1 MYTFLLYITGKRQK
15 TLVLIE
21 ALKGFLRE
29 RFKDQYSLEI
39 IDVLEDPRRAE
50 EDMIL
55 ATPTLVKS
63 APLPIRK
70 IIGDF
75 RNSQDLFALL
85 NSTDHA

>member
-1 MYTFLLYITGKRQK
+1 MYKFLLYITGRRQK
-15 TLVLIE
+15 TLDLIE
-21 ALKGFLRE
+21 VLKGFLGE

-39 IDVLEDPRRAE
+39 IDVLEEPQRAE

-75 RNSQDLFALL
+75 RNSQNLFTLL
-85 NSTDHA
+85 DSSDYT

>member
-1 MYTFLLYITGKRQK
+1 MHTFLLYITGKGHK
-15 TLVLIE
+15 SEEIIETLR
-21 ALKGFLRE
+21 GFLTE
-29 RFKDQYSLEI
+29 RFNDRYSLEI
-39 IDVLEDPRRAE
+39 VDVLEDPQRAE

-63 APLPIRK
+63 APPPIRK

-85 NSTDHA
+85 NSTDHT

>member
-1 MYTFLLYITGKRQK
+1 MYKFLLYITGRRQK
-15 TLVLIE
+15 TLALIE
-21 ALKGFLRE
+21 ALKGFLSE

-39 IDVLEDPRRAE
+39 IDVLEDPQRAE

-63 APLPIRK
+63 SPPPIRK

-75 RNSQDLFALL
+75 HNGQDLFALL
-85 NSTDHA
+85 NSTDLP

>member
-1 MYTFLLYITGKRQK
+1 MYTFLLYITGRRQK
-15 TLVLIE
+15 TLELIE
-21 ALKGFLRE
+21 VLRGFLSE

-63 APLPIRK
+63 APLPIKK

-75 RNSQDLFALL
+75 RNSQDLFAVLD
-85 NSTDHA
+85 SSDYT

>member
-1 MYTFLLYITGKRQK
+1 MYKFLLYITGRRQK
-15 TLVLIE
+15 TLALIE
-21 ALKGFLRE
+21 ALKGFLGE

-55 ATPTLVKS
+55 ATPTLVKN
-63 APLPIRK
+63 APPPIRK

-75 RNSQDLFALL
+75 HNSQDLFALL
-85 NSTDHA
+85 NSTDHT

>member
-1 MYTFLLYITGKRQK
+1 MYTFLLYITGRRQK
-15 TLVLIE
+15 TLDLIE
-21 ALKGFLRE
+21 ALKGFLSE
-29 RFKDQYSLEI
+29 RFKDQYSLET
-39 IDVLEDPRRAE
+39 IDVLEDPQRAE

-63 APLPIRK
+63 APPPIRK

-85 NSTDHA
+85 NSADHT

>member
-1 MYTFLLYITGKRQK
+1 MYSFLLYITGRRGK
-15 TLVLIE
+15 TRELIE
-21 ALKGFLRE
+21 VLKGYLGE

-63 APLPIRK
+63 APLPLRK

-75 RNSQDLFALL
+75 RNSQDLFAVLD
-85 NSTDHA
+85 SRDHT